1 MSLRKAMHRLTQQ
14 KPGTMILLLFLTTQ
28 ILLPAF
34 CCCGISSVF
43 GTDHSLEQTSG
54 SCPSCASHQSLDS
67 LNYLV
72 SGTDGSHEC
81 PCKARVVKQLIF
93 TTKATVQ
100 ADLPLNL
107 DMPLHDIAV
116 LDIVA
121 DVESVNRVLS
131 GPGFS
136 LRKQSQSS
144 QSLTCCWLC

>member
-1 MSLRKAMHRLTQQ
+1 MYRLNQQ
-14 KPGTMILLLFLTTQ
+14 KSGTTILLLFLTTQ

-34 CCCGISSVF
+34 CCCGISSAF
-43 GTDHSLEQTSG
+43 GTDHSLEQTSAR
-54 SCPSCASHQSLDS
+54 CPSCASHQSQDS

-81 PCKARVVKQLIF
+81 PCKARVAKQLIV

-100 ADLPLNL
+100 VDLPLNL
-107 DMPLHDIAV
+107 DFPLHDVAV

-121 DVESVNRVLS
+121 DVESVDRVVAGL
-131 GPGFS
+131 GFA

>member
-1 MSLRKAMHRLTQQ
+1 MYRLNKH

-34 CCCGISSVF
+34 CCCGILSAF
-43 GTDHSLEQTSG
+43 GADHSLEQTSA
-54 SCPSCASHQSLDS
+54 SCPSCASHQSQDS
-67 LNYLV
+67 PNYLV
-72 SGTDGSHEC
+72 SGTDESHEC
-81 PCKARVVKQLIF
+81 PCKARVAKQLIV

-100 ADLPLNL
+100 VDLPLNL
-107 DMPLHDIAV
+107 DFPLHDVAT

-121 DVESVNRVLS
+121 DLESVNRVVAGS
-131 GPGFS
+131 GFA